1 MRREEARSTKDLLA
15 EAGFRM
21 KSADT
26 PEKLA
31 CLKTMTPL
39 ELARLSK
46 DGRIIYSY
54 ADPDTCHCLYVGS
67 PMSMPSTSASL

>member
-39 ELARLSK
+39 ELATLSK
-46 DGRIIYSY
+46 DDALSIVTLILTLVT
-54 ADPDTCHCLYVGS
+54 AC
-67 PMSMPSTSASL
+67 M